1 MFPFYH
7 SDRADSVFYNMGYNS
22 LSILRQ
28 YFENHRTSAEEQDGG
43 TATGPQRGRERFMRM
58 SGGHSKASRDGGDAP

>member
-22 LSILRQ
+22 LNILKII
-28 YFENHRTSAEEQDGG
+28 ELPLKSRTEVLRRA
-43 TATGPQRGRERFMRM
+43 PQRGRERFMRM